1 MAKQD
6 NKTEKTNAELIADL
20 IAFKNSAKGQK
31 AIAEISA
38 NRNELIKQAKAEQEK
53 NK

>member
-20 IAFKNSAKGQK
+20 ISFKNSDKGKK
-31 AIAEISA
+31 AIAEIA
-38 NRNELIKQAKAEQEK
+38 LNRNEMIKKARAEQEK

>member
-20 IAFKNSAKGQK
+20 ISFKNSDREKKLLQK
-31 AIAEISA
+31 
-38 NRNELIKQAKAEQEK
+38 
-53 NK
+53 